1 MQGASSAF
9 LDNSQN
15 HLCAVSSFQT
25 ITASIEDLTAAEKR
39 FLLSAFS
46 VMKYTVSIRAKHKGL
61 IRISKF
67 CWCVLLPAINGG
79 CKHSCR
85 IKGRMW
91 TH

>member
-1 MQGASSAF
+1 MLSPLF
-9 LDNSQN
+9 KPSQ
-15 HLCAVSSFQT
+15 LSVKT
-25 ITASIEDLTAAEKR
+25 EKR

-46 VMKYTVSIRAKHKGL
+46 AMKCTVSIRAKHKGL

-91 TH
+91 VH